1 MLYAEEPLIFGVL
14 SFVKHKILRRSY
26 RWSCELY
33 HTIYY
38 YIPIKSKKGERLK
51 GSICHMNNRV
61 SVIVATIAMVGA
73 LSSSFTAFAA
83 ENANISTSIES
94 TAVEATANEEVASS
108 EVDAPVLAIATAST
122 ENAEMEAQVIL
133 GDGTFKSSDR
143 VAIEEDKDYTF
154 VISGLAMGKEDF
166 GNVVLT
172 FDFAGSKLLGEDIED
187 INLDITE
194 LKIDEVSFDVSNA
207 HYTKEQ
213 YDGGFNLFDI
223 IRADAEAY
231 ANAFYENGDTSGASV
246 KVDKIAVGIHVN
258 TLKVES
264 EEETTTT
271 TSTTTTVTETT
282 TTTTTTST
290 EADVTTTTEQ
300 PTTTTQAVN
309 TTTSSSTTKATT
321 TTKSTTTITTTTTKP
336 GSGVNP
342 PDTGDAGVGMAIAM
356 LGTTAALALVARKR
370 EK

>member
-1 MLYAEEPLIFGVL
+1 
-14 SFVKHKILRRSY
+14 
-26 RWSCELY
+26 
-33 HTIYY
+33 
-38 YIPIKSKKGERLK
+38 
-51 GSICHMNNRV
+51 MNNRV
-61 SVIVATIAMVGA
+61 SIIVATIAMVGA
-73 LSSSFTAFAA
+73 LSSSFTVFAA
-83 ENANISTSIES
+83 ENTNISTSIES
-94 TAVEATANEEVASS
+94 TAIEATANEEVASS

-143 VAIEEDKDYTF
+143 VAIEENKDYTF

-194 LKIDEVSFDVSNA
+194 LKIDEISFDVSNA

-231 ANAFYENGDTSGASV
+231 ANAFYEGGDTSGASV
-246 KVDKIAVGIHVN
+246 KVDKITVGIHVN

-264 EEETTTT
+264 EEVTTTT
-271 TSTTTTVTETT
+271 TATETT

-290 EADVTTTTEQ
+290 ESDVTTTTTEQ
-300 PTTTTQAVN
+300 PTTTTQAV
-309 TTTSSSTTKATT
+309 TTTSSSSTTKTTTTT
-321 TTKSTTTITTTTTKP
+321 TTKPSTTTTTTKP

-342 PDTGDAGVGMAIAM
+342 PDTGDAGVGAAIAM
-356 LGTTAALALVARKR
+356 LGTSTALALVARKR
-370 EK
+370 KK

>member
-1 MLYAEEPLIFGVL
+1 
-14 SFVKHKILRRSY
+14 
-26 RWSCELY
+26 
-33 HTIYY
+33 
-38 YIPIKSKKGERLK
+38 
-51 GSICHMNNRV
+51 MNNRV
-61 SVIVATIAMVGA
+61 SIIVATIAMVGA

-83 ENANISTSIES
+83 ENTNISTSIES
-94 TAVEATANEEVASS
+94 TAIEATANEEVASS

-143 VAIEEDKDYTF
+143 VAIEENKDYTF

-231 ANAFYENGDTSGASV
+231 ANAFYEGGDTSGASV
-246 KVDKIAVGIHVN
+246 KVDKITVGIHVN

-264 EEETTTT
+264 EEVTTTT
-271 TSTTTTVTETT
+271 TTTTATETT

-290 EADVTTTTEQ
+290 ESDVTTTTEQ
-300 PTTTTQAVN
+300 PTTTTQAV
-309 TTTSSSTTKATT
+309 TTTSSSSTTKTTTTT
-321 TTKSTTTITTTTTKP
+321 TTKPSTTTTTTKP

-342 PDTGDAGVGMAIAM
+342 PDTGDAGVGVAIAM
-356 LGTTAALALVARKR
+356 LGTSTALALVARKH
-370 EK
+370 KK